1 MRGMMSVSTES
12 DAETL
17 IVRLRGLLP
26 TLAESERAVGRLVLD
41 QPAEIARVGISE
53 LARRAGTSATTV
65 TRFCRSIGLNGY
77 QELRLMLAV
86 AGYKQEAAGRQLP
99 IGADAEIAADDPLPA
114 ITRKV
119 ALASQQAIQDTFET
133 FDISALAQAVGAI
146 SDARKIDIY
155 GVGASDVVVADLHH
169 KLSHLGLV
177 AVASSDVHSSLGS
190 AAHLRSEDVAIGV
203 SHSGHTH
210 EVLDPMRVARERGAV
225 TIAVTNYPHSAL
237 AELAD
242 IVLASAGQEDVLFRT
257 GATVSRIA
265 QLYVTDCLF
274 VALAQHR
281 GEQAWAAFEQAQQAI
296 SSRTGGESARSAR
309 RPN

>member
-1 MRGMMSVSTES
+1 MPTES

-41 QPAEIARVGISE
+41 QPAETARWASPSWPGE
-53 LARRAGTSATTV
+53 PAPRPRRSPGSAAASGSTGT
-65 TRFCRSIGLNGY
+65 RNCG
-77 QELRLMLAV
+77 LMLAV

-119 ALASQQAIQDTFET
+119 AIASQQAIQDTFET
-133 FDISALAQAVGAI
+133 FDMSALASAVEVHLRCPQDRHLRRGRLRRGRRRPAPQAVAPGPDRRRLLRRALVHGLRGPPAQRGRGDRGVALRAHPRGARP
-146 SDARKIDIY
+146 DARRPRARR
-155 GVGASDVVVADLHH
+155 GHH
-169 KLSHLGLV
+169 RRHQLSP
-177 AVASSDVHSSLGS
+177 
-190 AAHLRSEDVAIGV
+190 LRRWPIWST
-203 SHSGHTH
+203 SCS
-210 EVLDPMRVARERGAV
+210 P
-225 TIAVTNYPHSAL
+225 
-237 AELAD
+237 
-242 IVLASAGQEDVLFRT
+242 SAGQEDVLFRT

-281 GEQAWAAFEQAQQAI
+281 GEQAWAGI
-296 SSRTGGESARSAR
+296 RTGPASNIVKDGGERARSAR

>member
-1 MRGMMSVSTES
+1 MQDGQTTS

-26 TLAESERAVGRLVLD
+26 TLAESERAVARLVLD

-65 TRFCRSIGLNGY
+65 TRFCRSVGLNGY
-77 QELRLMLAV
+77 QELRLLLAV

-99 IGADAEIAADDPLPA
+99 IGAEAKIEPDDPLPA
-114 ITRKV
+114 ITRKI

-133 FDISALAQAVGAI
+133 FDLPALARAVESISA
-146 SDARKIDIY
+146 ARKIDIY

-177 AVASSDVHSSLGS
+177 TVAYSDIHRSIGS
-190 AAHLRSEDVAIGV
+190 AAHLTPDDVAVGI
-203 SHSGHTH
+203 SQSGQTH
-210 EVLDPMRVARERGAV
+210 EVLDPMRVAREHGAT
-225 TIAVTNYPHSAL
+225 TIAVTNYPRSTL
-237 AELAD
+237 AQQVD
-242 IVLASAGQEDVLFRT
+242 IVLASAGQENVMFRT

-274 VALAQHR
+274 VALTQHR
-281 GEQAWAAFEQAQQAI
+281 GEQAWTAFEEARHAVA
-296 SSRTGGESARSAR
+296 SRTGGEHARINR
-309 RPN
+309 RAH